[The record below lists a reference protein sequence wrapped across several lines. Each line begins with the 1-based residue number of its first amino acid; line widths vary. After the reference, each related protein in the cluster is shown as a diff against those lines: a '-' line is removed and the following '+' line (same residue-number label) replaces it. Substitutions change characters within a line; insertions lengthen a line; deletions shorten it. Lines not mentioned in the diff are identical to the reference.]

1 MQPSL
6 LLAVAGA
13 GGLGAVAR
21 HLLATCIKA
30 WWPDLPLAVAVVNV
44 AGCLGFGVCWALA
57 AGRWSP
63 AVHAAVFAGFFG
75 GFTTFSSFAHECHE
89 LLVAGRTGMFLLDAI
104 GQNLLGIAAM
114 AAGIAL
120 GAALRPA

>member
-1 MQPSL
+1 MNDHP
-6 LLAVAGA
+6 
-13 GGLGAVAR
+13 AR
-21 HLLATCIKA
+21 HSSS
-30 WWPDLPLAVAVVNV
+30 
-44 AGCLGFGVCWALA
+44 
-57 AGRWSP
+57 GRSSWL
-63 AVHAAVFAGFFG
+63 VQRR
-75 GFTTFSSFAHECHE
+75 SSFAHECHE